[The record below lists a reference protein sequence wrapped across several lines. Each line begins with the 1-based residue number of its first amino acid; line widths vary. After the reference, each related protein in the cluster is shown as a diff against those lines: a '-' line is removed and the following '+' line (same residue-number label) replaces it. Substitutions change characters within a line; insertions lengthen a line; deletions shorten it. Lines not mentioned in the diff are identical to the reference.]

1 MYAHITTVTLAP
13 GTTKTDLL
21 HLHDRMLAVLK
32 TLPGFVRYYG
42 MIDRKAA
49 TAVAITYWQ
58 TEGDLDQSSN
68 ELERLRAGIFTDLGV
83 LDHSFAEYEVA
94 HHF

>member
-1 MYAHITTVTLAP
+1 MYARIATVTLAP
-13 GTTKTDLL
+13 ETTKTDLL
-21 HLHDRMLAVLK
+21 HLHDNLLAVQE
-32 TLPGFVRYYG
+32 TLPGFVSYHG

-83 LDHSFAEYEVA
+83 LDHSVAEYEVA